1 MTRPMYFVMCTALMM
16 SPCLVP
22 RFQRRYA
29 LFPVLLGAAG
39 FLASILTDLGSP
51 ARLGGFVPSRDLSE
65 AVADPGNHFEP
76 TLVLE

>member
-1 MTRPMYFVMCTALMM
+1 MM

-22 RFQRRYA
+22 RIRRRYA
-29 LFPVLLGAAG
+29 AFPVLLGAAG
-39 FLASILTDLGSP
+39 FLASILSDLP
-51 ARLGGFVPSRDLSE
+51 ASDRTSGFVPSRDLSE